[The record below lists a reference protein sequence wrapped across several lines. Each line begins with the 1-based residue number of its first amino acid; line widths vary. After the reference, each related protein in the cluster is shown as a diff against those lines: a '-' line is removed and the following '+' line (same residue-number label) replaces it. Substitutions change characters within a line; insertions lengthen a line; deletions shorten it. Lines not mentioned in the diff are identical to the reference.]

1 MMYKKRIL
9 LALLLLAAVVSM
21 KAQQKQYQVYGVG
34 FYNQEN
40 LFDTVHDYGKNDY
53 EYLPDGG
60 NKWNSL
66 KYSNKL
72 HNMAKALS
80 ELGTDVLPANVGC
93 AVIGMAE
100 VENANA
106 LNDLIAQPELKA
118 RGYRFC
124 HIEGPDRRGVDCA
137 MLYNPALFKV
147 RNVKLV
153 NYVQE
158 LEKDSTF
165 FTRGFLVVSGTMA
178 GEHVTVIVCH
188 WPSRFSG
195 SFYRESAG
203 RQVRA
208 VKDSV
213 LADDPK
219 CKVFVMGDMN
229 DDPHDR
235 SLAREL
241 RARRTMEEVQ
251 DGDMYNP
258 WWRILEKGSGTLLYD
273 GRWNLFDQI
282 VMSPNLLNLNGE
294 KDFSTLKYW
303 KAQIFRRDYLLQQE
317 GAYKSSPKRTHASG
331 VWLNGYSDH
340 LPVVLYLLKEKS
352 AIPVEEEPDEPAD
365 AIPADNLGIDTL
377 HINGLPPTPEQLDSI
392 RKEMIR
398 HGSLNIKPAEDSI
411 PFEELAPALQPE
423 RVNST
428 AIKPE
433 E

>member
-147 RNVKLV
+147 SPAR
-153 NYVQE
+153 
-158 LEKDSTF
+158 SI
-165 FTRGFLVVSGTMA
+165 VSRQG
-178 GEHVTVIVCH
+178 
-188 WPSRFSG
+188 
-195 SFYRESAG
+195 G
-203 RQVRA
+203 RC
-208 VKDSV
+208 V
-213 LADDPK
+213 L
-219 CKVFVMGDMN
+219 
-229 DDPHDR
+229 
-235 SLAREL
+235 
-241 RARRTMEEVQ
+241 
-251 DGDMYNP
+251 
-258 WWRILEKGSGTLLYD
+258 
-273 GRWNLFDQI
+273 
-282 VMSPNLLNLNGE
+282 
-294 KDFSTLKYW
+294 
-303 KAQIFRRDYLLQQE
+303 
-317 GAYKSSPKRTHASG
+317 
-331 VWLNGYSDH
+331 
-340 LPVVLYLLKEKS
+340 
-352 AIPVEEEPDEPAD
+352 
-365 AIPADNLGIDTL
+365 
-377 HINGLPPTPEQLDSI
+377 
-392 RKEMIR
+392 
-398 HGSLNIKPAEDSI
+398 
-411 PFEELAPALQPE
+411 
-423 RVNST
+423 
-428 AIKPE
+428 
-433 E
+433 